1 METNNLFSTATTLIT
16 TAINF
21 HHEENR
27 KAHRTDDYEIQELI
41 IRRGQTFEI
50 TVTFNREYNP
60 QDDVIIVQFVTGIQT
75 ELFDS
80 VNFQSN
86 ILSGV
91 RLGITFI

>member
-1 METNNLFSTATTLIT
+1 METNNLFSTATKLIT
-16 TAINF
+16 KAINF

-50 TVTFNREYNP
+50 TVTFNREYNAKY
-60 QDDVIIVQFVTGIQT
+60 DVIIVQFVTGIQT
-75 ELFDS
+75 GLFDLVS
-80 VNFQSN
+80 FQNN

-91 RLGITFI
+91 GIAL

>member
-16 TAINF
+16 KAINF
-21 HHEENR
+21 HYEENR

-80 VNFQSN
+80 VNFQNN
-86 ILSGV
+86 ILSDV
-91 RLGITFI
+91 RLGITL

>member
-1 METNNLFSTATTLIT
+1 METNNLFSTATKLIT
-16 TAINF
+16 KAINF

-27 KAHRTDDYEIQELI
+27 KAHRTDDYEVQELI

-60 QDDVIIVQFVTGIQT
+60 QDDVIIVQFVTGSQT
-75 ELFDS
+75 GLFDLVS
-80 VNFQSN
+80 FQNN

-91 RLGITFI
+91 GIAL

>member
-1 METNNLFSTATTLIT
+1 METNNLFSTATKLIT
-16 TAINF
+16 KAIKF

-50 TVTFNREYNP
+50 TVTFNREYNAK
-60 QDDVIIVQFVTGIQT
+60 DDVIIVQFVTGIQT
-75 ELFDS
+75 GLFDLVS
-80 VNFQSN
+80 FQNN

-91 RLGITFI
+91 GIAL

>member
-16 TAINF
+16 KAINF

-50 TVTFNREYNP
+50 TVTFNREYNAK
-60 QDDVIIVQFVTGIQT
+60 DDVIIVQFVTGIQT
-75 ELFDS
+75 GLFDLVS
-80 VNFQSN
+80 FQNN

-91 RLGITFI
+91 GIAL

>member
-1 METNNLFSTATTLIT
+1 METNNLFSTATKLIT
-16 TAINF
+16 KAINF

-50 TVTFNREYNP
+50 TVTFNREYNAK
-60 QDDVIIVQFVTGIQT
+60 DDVIIVQFVTGIQT
-75 ELFDS
+75 GLFDLVS
-80 VNFQSN
+80 FQNN

-91 RLGITFI
+91 GIAL

>member
-1 METNNLFSTATTLIT
+1 M
-16 TAINF
+16 
-21 HHEENR
+21 
-27 KAHRTDDYEIQELI
+27 
-41 IRRGQTFEI
+41 

-80 VNFQSN
+80 VNFQNN

-91 RLGITFI
+91 RLGITL

>member
-1 METNNLFSTATTLIT
+1 METNNLFSTATKLIT
-16 TAINF
+16 KAINF

-60 QDDVIIVQFVTGIQT
+60 KDDVIIVQFVTGIQT
-75 ELFDS
+75 GLFDLVS
-80 VNFQSN
+80 FQNN

-91 RLGITFI
+91 GIAL